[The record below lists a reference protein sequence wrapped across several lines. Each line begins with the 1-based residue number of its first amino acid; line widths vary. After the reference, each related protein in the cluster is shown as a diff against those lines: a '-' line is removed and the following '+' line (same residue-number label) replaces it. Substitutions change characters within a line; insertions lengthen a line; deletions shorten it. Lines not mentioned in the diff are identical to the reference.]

1 MDSSMSDRGKGNE
14 PGLDAPALEL
24 RAYGRGYVTKP
35 DGTVVHF
42 EFEGKANGN
51 DSDVN

>member
-1 MDSSMSDRGKGNE
+1 MNDEQKDDRE
-14 PGLDAPALEL
+14 PVKLEL

-51 DSDVN
+51 DSDAQ

>member
-1 MDSSMSDRGKGNE
+1 MDNSMSDRDKGNE
-14 PGLDAPALEL
+14 PALVLPSLEL

-51 DSDVN
+51 DSDAQ

>member
-1 MDSSMSDRGKGNE
+1 MIEEQKDDRE
-14 PGLDAPALEL
+14 PVKIAPALEL
-24 RAYGRGYVTKP
+24 RASGKGYVTKP

-51 DSDVN
+51 DSDAQ